1 MNQPFV
7 PLTTNPVQPAAAS
20 QQASTGSQA
29 PSMFL
34 GARTVAFSLL
44 VDRALSA

>member
-7 PLTTNPVQPAAAS
+7 PLTTSPAQSAAAP
-20 QQASTGSQA
+20 QQSSTGSQA
-29 PSMFL
+29 LSMFS

>member
-7 PLTTNPVQPAAAS
+7 PLTTNPAQPAATP
-20 QQASTGSQA
+20 QQASTASQA
-29 PSMFL
+29 ASMFR
-34 GARTVAFSLL
+34 GARTVAFSHL